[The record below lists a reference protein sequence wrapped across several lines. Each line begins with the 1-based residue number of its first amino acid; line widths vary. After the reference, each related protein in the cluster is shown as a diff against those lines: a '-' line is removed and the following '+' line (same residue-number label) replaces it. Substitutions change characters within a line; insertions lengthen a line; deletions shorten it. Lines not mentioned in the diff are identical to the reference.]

1 MGQSRKISSESE
13 DSNLNSVGLVVK
25 VKPMAEIKTGDFVV
39 PGDFLATAEEFV
51 PGEGAHEED
60 GKIYSS
66 CTGVVLL
73 DARTKRV
80 SVFPRVSGPPS
91 LKGGGTVIG
100 RVEEVRD
107 QTANVYIGVLKG
119 HENRELPL
127 PNLGTV
133 HISQVQKGYVKDLH
147 HQFRSGDIIR
157 ARVLSAQMG
166 SIKLSTADDE
176 LGVVVATCSRCRTL
190 LERENSKL
198 KCPNC
203 GNVEFRKLASDYRQ
217 GAL

>member
-1 MGQSRKISSESE
+1 
-13 DSNLNSVGLVVK
+13 
-25 VKPMAEIKTGDFVV
+25 MAEIKTGDFVV

-51 PGEGAHEED
+51 PGEGAYEED
-60 GKIYSS
+60 GRIYSS

-73 DARTKRV
+73 DARTKRI
-80 SVFPRVSGPPS
+80 SVFSRASGPPS
-91 LKGGGTVIG
+91 PKSGDTVVG

-107 QTANVYIGVLKG
+107 QTTNIHIGVLKG
-119 HENRELPL
+119 RENRELPL
-127 PNLGTV
+127 PNLGTI

-157 ARVLSAQMG
+157 ARVLSVQAGM
-166 SIKLSTADDE
+166 IKLSTVDDD
-176 LGVVVATCSRCRTL
+176 LGVIVANCSRCRTL